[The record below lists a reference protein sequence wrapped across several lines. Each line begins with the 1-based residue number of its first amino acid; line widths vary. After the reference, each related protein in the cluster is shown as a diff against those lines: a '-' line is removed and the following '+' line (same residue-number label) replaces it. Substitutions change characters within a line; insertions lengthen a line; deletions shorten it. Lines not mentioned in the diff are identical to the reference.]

1 MKRLSFLWLLLLLPL
16 LFSCQRP
23 AYRNDVGTEE
33 LCRIA
38 QAQWEGFMID
48 TSSIATETLP
58 TDIHVTEHAVLYR
71 GETNSLDEIGIAVD
85 FKALKREL
93 DAILMELDHKDL
105 NTIPPFDKINPTSE
119 NIAKTIFD
127 RLASKLN
134 DNRIKVHK
142 VRISENKSSG
152 ASYFED

>member
-1 MKRLSFLWLLLLLPL
+1 MFELDVERE
-16 LFSCQRP
+16 FSSAHNLKGYNGNCSEKHGHNWGVQ
-23 AYRNDVGTEE
+23 V
-33 LCRIA
+33 
-38 QAQWEGFMID
+38 FVH
-48 TSSIATETLP
+48 S
-58 TDIHVTEHAVLYR
+58 
-71 GETNSLDEIGIAVD
+71 NSLDEIGIAVD

-93 DAILMELDHKDL
+93 DAILLELDHKDL
-105 NTIPPFDKINPTSE
+105 NTIPPFDTINPTSE

-134 DNRIKVHK
+134 DSRIRVHK